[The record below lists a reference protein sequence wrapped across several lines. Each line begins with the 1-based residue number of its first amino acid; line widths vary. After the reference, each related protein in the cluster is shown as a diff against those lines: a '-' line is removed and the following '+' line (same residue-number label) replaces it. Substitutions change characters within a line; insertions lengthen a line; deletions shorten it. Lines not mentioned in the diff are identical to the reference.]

1 MEDRD
6 HVCDATVHVW
16 RIEVLCVMFF
26 FSSFYLYMNSR
37 DTTKLI
43 SLAHGKLMLGL
54 LNDII

>member
-1 MEDRD
+1 MEDRGL
-6 HVCDATVHVW
+6 VCD
-16 RIEVLCVMFF
+16 F

-43 SLAHGKLMLGL
+43 SLAHGKLTLGL